1 MFIINKQIIFDSV
14 LSFEVFTMVK
24 LRNGESNTAIIQV
37 IYINKLNI
45 CIQVYVTSSTIS
57 ANAMFNYK

>member
-1 MFIINKQIIFDSV
+1 
-14 LSFEVFTMVK
+14 MVK